1 MMQRLSHWAM
11 VDDSGL
17 GVVRLEGGGKSSG
30 LAVPMMML
38 CVVEQMLVVDG
49 GDKHELESVADGGDK
64 HELESVVDW
73 AIKEILKHVQVC
85 CCMKLMWTL
94 ALN

>member
-17 GVVRLEGGGKSSG
+17 GVVRLEGSGKISG

-38 CVVEQMLVVDG
+38 CVAEQMLVVDG
-49 GDKHELESVADGGDK
+49 EDKHELESMA
-64 HELESVVDW
+64 DW
-73 AIKEILKHVQVC
+73 AVKEILKHVQVC

>member
-1 MMQRLSHWAM
+1 MMERLSHWAM

-17 GVVRLEGGGKSSG
+17 GVVRLEGSGKSSG

-38 CVVEQMLVVDG
+38 CVVEQMLMADG
-49 GDKHELESVADGGDK
+49 EDKHELK
-64 HELESVVDW
+64 SVVDW
-73 AIKEILKHVQVC
+73 AVKEILKHVQVC
-85 CCMKLMWTL
+85 CCMKLLWTL